1 MKKILIVDVP
11 DKYDLRVALFDVKLK
26 FKSGSPKPL
35 NLYVTEFIPPS
46 DEEITKQY
54 HSNPEHGEITKAYV
68 KGWVSGMAHF
78 KSLLT

>member
-1 MKKILIVDVP
+1 MKKILIVDYEKGDMTSYIDMTVI
-11 DKYDLRVALFDVKLK
+11 DGKLSIKHGESVK
-26 FKSGSPKPL
+26 
-35 NLYVTEFIPPS
+35 VTEFTPPT